1 MGHFVVNAAV
11 NVRVPVGENI
21 KQPAGRGEYR
31 SDIYIGSGHYV
42 VVADVMGGWIVSYV
56 FIFIFGLGAAA
67 AAAAAA
73 HKISTEAERDARD
86 VYCCCCS
93 WLLLFLSFRLRCFGY
108 GC

>member
-56 FIFIFGLGAAA
+56 FIFILGLGAAA
-67 AAAAAA
+67 AAAA
-73 HKISTEAERDARD
+73 HKITTEAERDAQD